1 MFPCRG
7 VSVTL
12 VERLQATGIRRL
24 GDKKRGFRYASA
36 ERKTPSASDLA
47 RIRALKIPPAWKD
60 VAINASPRGSVQA
73 VGRDAAGRWQYRYH
87 PASEKRRESRKSRR
101 LVRFAEA
108 LPAMRATIERDLA
121 SPGLTRSR
129 VLACALRVLSCC
141 LLRPGSRVYA
151 RENGSYGLATLRRKH
166 VRVCRDLVSFD
177 FPGKSGKRQT
187 RQMRDRRVARIV
199 RELARAPG
207 EVFKYRDENG
217 AWVNLRRRNIN
228 AYIKSS
234 MGEAFSAKDF
244 RTWAGTLL
252 CACALARIESEP
264 SRGKDDSGRKIVR
277 AVRETAEKLG
287 NTPAVCRSSYISPPV
302 LRSFRKGRT
311 IEPPSN
317 APERLLARRSP
328 GLARPEKAVLRLLRN
343 GNP

>member
-1 MFPCRG
+1 MFPHRG
-7 VSVTL
+7 VSVTI

-24 GDKKRGFRYASA
+24 GDKKRGFRYADSG
-36 ERKTPSASDLA
+36 ERAPSASDLA
-47 RIRALKIPPAWKD
+47 RIRALKIPPAWKE
-60 VAINASPRGSVQA
+60 VAIHTSSRGSVQA
-73 VGRDAAGRWQYRYH
+73 VGRDTAGRWQYRYH
-87 PASEKRRESRKSRR
+87 PASEKRREKRKSRR

-141 LLRPGSRVYA
+141 HLRPGSRVYA
-151 RENGSYGLATLRRKH
+151 QENRSFGLATLRRGH
-166 VRVCRDLVSFD
+166 VRVSGDLVNFD

-199 RELARAPG
+199 RDLARAPG

-217 AWVNLRRRNIN
+217 AWVNLRRRHIN
-228 AYIKSS
+228 EYIKSS

-252 CACALARIESEP
+252 FACALARIESEP
-264 SRGKDDSGRKIVR
+264 SRGKNVRRKKIVR

-302 LRSFRKGRT
+302 FRSFEKGRT
-311 IEPPSN
+311 IEPSSVP
-317 APERLLARRSP
+317 PERLLARRTP

-343 GNP
+343 DNP

>member
-1 MFPCRG
+1 M
-7 VSVTL
+7 TI
-12 VERLQATGIRRL
+12 VERIQATGIRRL
-24 GDKKRGFRYASA
+24 GDKKRGFRYADA
-36 ERKTPSASDLA
+36 GGKTPSASDLA
-47 RIRALKIPPAWKD
+47 RIQALKIPPAWKD
-60 VAINASPRGSVQA
+60 AAIHASPRGSVQA

-87 PASEKRRESRKSRR
+87 PASEKRREARKSRR

-108 LPAMRATIERDLA
+108 LPSMRTAIERDLA
-121 SPGLTRSR
+121 GAGLTRSR

-141 LLRPGSRVYA
+141 HLRPGSRVYA
-151 RENGSYGLATLRRKH
+151 QENGSYGLATLRRKH
-166 VRVCRDLVSFD
+166 VRVSGDLVSFD

-207 EVFKYRDENG
+207 EVFKYRDDEG
-217 AWVNLRRRNIN
+217 SWVNLRRRHLN

-252 CACALARIESEP
+252 CACALSRIDSEP
-264 SRGKDDSGRKIVR
+264 PRGSNDRRRKIVR
-277 AVRETAEKLG
+277 AVRETAEQLG

-311 IEPPSN
+311 IEPPSVP
-317 APERLLARRSP
+317 PERLLARRGP
-328 GLARPEKAVLRLLRN
+328 GLARPEKEILRILRN
-343 GNP
+343 GGA